1 MTNRNKRNN
10 NSQKKT
16 IIGKQNNV
24 QRFLMALFNG
34 SISIASIVNL
44 YLFLQSTWASG
55 LEAIFFHSAGA
66 NQEMIARAFGLYR
79 VLKYIELIDTALII
93 LRRKWRQLSFLHVY
107 HHSSILILA
116 EISVNFAPWMSVAPL
131 AALNSFVHIIM
142 YGYWAFRSYF
152 GAESTPLSVKKLI
165 TVVQIIQFVLG
176 FTQCSIGYLH
186 YRFCPYAALYAAFF
200 MLLFSRFYVRV
211 YCRKS
216 SDDKS
221 LRVDPKK
228 SGKKNN

>member
-1 MTNRNKRNN
+1 MKD
-10 NSQKKT
+10 NSQNKAVSEE
-16 IIGKQNNV
+16 QNDL
-24 QRFLMALFNG
+24 QRFFMASFNG
-34 SISIASIVNL
+34 SISIASTVNL
-44 YLFLQSTWASG
+44 CFFLQSTWASG
-55 LEAIFFHSAGA
+55 LQAIFFHSAGS
-66 NQEMIARAFGLYR
+66 NQEMISRAFGMYR
-79 VLKYIELIDTALII
+79 VLKYIELIDTVLII
-93 LRRKWRQLSFLHVY
+93 LRKKWRQLSFLHVY

-186 YRFCPYAALYAAFF
+186 YSFCPYAALYAAFF
-200 MLLFSRFYVRV
+200 MLLFSRFYIRA
-211 YCRKS
+211 YCKKGHDE
-216 SDDKS
+216 SDH
-221 LRVDPKK
+221 VDPTLA
-228 SGKKNN
+228 GKKNN